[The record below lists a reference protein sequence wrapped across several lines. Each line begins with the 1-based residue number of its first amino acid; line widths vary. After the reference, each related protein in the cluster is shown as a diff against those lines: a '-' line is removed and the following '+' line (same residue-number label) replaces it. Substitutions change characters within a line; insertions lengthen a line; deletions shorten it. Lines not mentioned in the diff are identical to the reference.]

1 MINILGYGWIICFI
15 IAYLIQTITSININN
30 ESEKSLGFL
39 LAIAWILSI
48 MGFIIF
54 IVWLTRFNNTN
65 ILKYM
70 WISSLITW
78 IVSLG
83 IVIFLSGNT
92 SEDLLY
98 FPGYLLGY
106 AFTIFIG
113 TLITFLVKNKN

>member
-1 MINILGYGWIICFI
+1 
-15 IAYLIQTITSININN
+15 
-30 ESEKSLGFL
+30 
-39 LAIAWILSI
+39 